1 MIIWFFTIPTWIIL
15 IIIVL
20 GAAAAE
26 AAAPVVFGALD
37 LIITIVI
44 LASVPAFWVYLIS
57 LVKGEYEGDFM
68 ENLGICIFHGL
79 VAFFGTNLLISN
91 LVG

>member
-1 MIIWFFTIPTWIIL
+1 MIIWFFTIPTWIIMVIL
-15 IIIVL
+15 VI

-26 AAAPVVFGALD
+26 AVGPVVFGVLD
-37 LIITIVI
+37 LIIAVVI
-44 LASVPAFWVYLIS
+44 LASVPAFWAYLIS
-57 LVKGEYEGDFM
+57 LLKGEYEGDFM
-68 ENLGICIFHGL
+68 ENLGMCIFLGL